1 MNNASHMAR
10 LHIGEEIKG
19 NPTRYLEGGED
30 TCLASDVNNIPS
42 VLSQLLSPQPHADEV
57 DSAGG
62 WSPCRDAHTGAPAE
76 LPLMYFCSLSSH
88 LLVLLIMG
96 AHASPILFSVWPVL
110 SNSLFLVQLVTGQM
124 SKPIA

>member
-1 MNNASHMAR
+1 MAR
-10 LHIGEEIKG
+10 FHISEEIKG
-19 NPTRYLEGGED
+19 NPTMYLEGGED

-57 DSAGG
+57 VSAGG
-62 WSPCRDAHTGAPAE
+62 WSPCRDAHMRALAE

-96 AHASPILFSVWPVL
+96 AHASPILFSVWLVL
-110 SNSLFLVQLVTGQM
+110 LDSLFPVQLVTGQRN
-124 SKPIA
+124 KLIA